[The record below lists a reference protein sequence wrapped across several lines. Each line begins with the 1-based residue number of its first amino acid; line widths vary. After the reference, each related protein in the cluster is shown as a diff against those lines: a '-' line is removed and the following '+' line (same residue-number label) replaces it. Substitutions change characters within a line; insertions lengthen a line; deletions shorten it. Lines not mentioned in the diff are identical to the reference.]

1 MRNLKR
7 ALSLALAS
15 IMLLGM
21 MVTGAGAASNS
32 FTDFDQI
39 VNQEAAEVT
48 SGLGIFDGYT
58 DGSFGPEKVVTRAEM
73 AVIICKLLNGSD
85 VDPGNFTG
93 ISKFTDV
100 PAWAEGYVNYCAAAG
115 IVVGV
120 GEGKFNPSATVT
132 TVEAATMLL
141 KALGYFTEEDKLQAD
156 WKTVVTGRATGM
168 HLYGSLTLAVDE
180 GLTRDNVAELVFNTL
195 FAQRVAYDDN
205 RQLYVKNTNRD
216 VVVTNGT
223 EDYYNTFAE
232 NTFHM
237 WVVDGLVTA
246 NSFTD
251 DDLSE
256 TTNNA
261 PRTNVIF
268 DAAAAQD
275 YPATTYQGSTGSEYP
290 FEYTTGLDMIGHS
303 ARVYY
308 RMERNAPVVFAIA
321 DRATKVEYIT
331 YDSNLTNL
339 SDAANAAGFR
349 RNTIREF
356 NSDDYKVNYDWDVTV
371 GTLRRDS
378 SADNDVNLTGDKTID
393 PAKTLLVISN
403 STDYAVDCVIVL
415 DQYLDTVKRVVTK
428 NDVTEYDL
436 TTIDG
441 VDQNIAH
448 DSAAQGDYVVV
459 TDIGKQGDMLNF
471 ELAEKVSANITKITG
486 KSDSNATV
494 KSIVADGTTYVGSPV
509 YDHRIQNSALE
520 NTTDFEDIATIGEA
534 TLLLDFQGKCIG
546 LAQPESTP
554 NYAYA
559 AQFGV
564 WHTGGSLNT
573 EFKLTVKLYFLDGTS
588 GVYLVNTDASE
599 SSNTFY
605 GLKLGVDEA
614 VAENYRDILNG
625 GANKQYNVL
634 KTYNPKIDVGTGN
647 AGEGTKGVI
656 YLNGW
661 GNENTNDVSGL
672 GIYKAT
678 VRADDTVVLKAL
690 GEHDAVASTYG
701 DQTKIIPGHSTLVKA
716 NGQNLTCP
724 EGTGNNVL
732 FQNNKTVYFYVS
744 GTYDD
749 LSVGAKYGVNNAVSI
764 TNSTHM
770 KTDALGIANSAKVE
784 TNDKDNNG
792 ENDTIVQILTGS
804 GGRKHE
810 EAKETVEAVLVWGY
824 DLGSSDTMYFYRQNS
839 YDIEHKDNASSRAG
853 EKLYTI
859 TYHMYTADGEP
870 YEAHFDNG
878 GKYYDMETA
887 KETVS
892 EKPTGFYTLGSKDI
906 NRKWA
911 SNETDKI
918 FYVKNNVSIGT
929 TDGAKNVY
937 VLNAIAK
944 HDTYVDNLYTHV
956 EDVGGIIPSTA
967 KVVSTVDNCTFDSIN
982 EIARA
987 CDNGALVKIS
997 YTYST
1002 SDYKVKTVF
1011 ITEYNKNGGVSAG
1024 SGADLWSEYRSGW
1037 LYVFND
1043 KANGE
1048 NYIDVANSAKTAM
1061 EKAGYT
1067 VTNLQPYSRDSKN
1080 NICWTMEATLNGTK
1094 YYFTNGESGLG
1105 AGVNGWN
1112 YYVNITK
1119 ETARVLINGGL
1130 DGYYTLDAHTFG
1142 SSNSSVEKGN
1152 LYNVQK
1158 KVLGANNKWEFVQT
1172 GSGILVGNSKV
1183 IEYSLSGNNIVAGDT
1198 VNFVSTTNAGKTYTI
1213 TVAASENGTVLVAD
1227 KAVEGSTVD
1236 MTVTPA
1242 TGYALGSLTVT
1253 DANGNKV
1260 TVTNNSFTMP
1270 SSNVTITATFVA
1282 DKPAEAIDVT
1292 GKTGEKIDLSS
1303 FKAGEEVV
1311 FAVEGGEATT
1321 ITPNGWYKVEGG
1333 SLSGSNN
1340 AVRASADG
1348 KLVFKFAPTADD
1360 IANGLTITAI
1370 NKKLT
1375 NIGGTG
1381 MPAEMVVEN
1390 GQIKLVPYTDLT
1402 AKAVQSRAAEDPNA
1416 PAAFTPGSI
1425 IAMDIDGSV
1434 FYFVVKANGDI
1445 VLEVTGDEA
1454 QQVVDAINGAE
1465 PDPSTGL
1472 IDLNLAVEKETITN
1486 TEKFEAT
1493 AENGKVTEVILP
1505 DAQPKA
1511 KGALLPKTLVI
1522 DGVEVEVVWYY
1533 NGKEVTGDPAY
1544 AEAKTGYTYAVKNMQ
1559 PTEGS
1564 DVSFAES
1571 VTVKKDVVVDGKV
1584 EVVEKPVAVKPGES
1598 IDVGV
1603 DGTPSIGTGDDTT
1616 EGNLTVNFSGAPA
1629 GTIVTVTLDGA
1640 KATQVK
1646 SGEKVTAVTGKDL
1659 TLNITVPRGY
1669 KANVTGADKATA
1681 KDADGKDQYTI
1692 SAISDKAAVVN
1703 ITFTERKVYTLTLSG
1718 EKLVYEASASQ
1729 AGRATPSND
1738 GEIYG
1743 LTAQGEN
1750 DKGILFPATVPSG
1763 LTPDKTG
1770 KYVRT
1775 FQVYEGE
1782 FVEVTAEAD
1791 AITADS
1797 VKIIDGVAVNMKQAA
1812 GSSARAT
1819 ATAPSML
1826 TFTMPGKN
1834 FSLYMDEANKLSAN
1848 AQTDPVDGN
1857 MVAVYVDEALTVT
1870 ANKDIEVVNGVSYA
1884 AVGTELTISGSK
1896 WASFSDENAISVA
1909 ATAIKKDGEKYTVVG
1924 TETAYIKPV
1933 VAMTIGNTTD
1943 VKVYDK
1949 ATNGAAITSGGVVK
1963 GSTVYVNLLNGTGLM
1978 AWAVESNKTAN
1989 DAPVV
1994 GDTTLT
2000 KPATGRIAYTLN
2012 EDVVL
2017 NAGVLVNLGT
2027 GVKAY
2032 AESGTAKTEI
2042 KDGQYVKYNT
2052 SVSAETTGTVSEG
2065 SAVVGLK
2072 GSEAFAANA
2081 YTTAPATKALTL
2093 TVAPKVTFN
2102 YIARANYGTESAQ
2115 TVVMF
2120 EDGAATNQYFFVKPG
2135 TWIKASNDSLALPVV
2150 TGDDSVEAI
2159 EVTGENGTV
2168 KFQVGTKSLTVSNSE
2183 EEDAALVIG
2192 DSCFIYDKASW
2203 IEAYNAGVRGITKW
2217 NAEDKKFKEYDS
2229 AEAGWTDLDAHGKAT
2244 FPWLLV
2250 KVENPTEAAVT
2261 FTTTVK
2267 IDGVEVQDQKSA
2279 QRTVTPTN
2287 WSMGEGST
2295 GGWIH
2300 WELNK
2305 NSDKN
2310 VHSLDTSETGYV
2322 GTYTLD
2328 LTVGG
2333 KTLANKVIGTFTQDM
2348 KDEMCGISVPTTAEF
2363 ASLLN
2368 APTSGNT
2375 AGAEEEA
2382 ATPTE
2387 GENGGSTEGGNA
2399 STGGDGESETPVV
2412 KPEPLTQD
2420 GQSWAFKNGTLT
2432 IYKAFDLTKDSAE
2445 GGAKDL
2451 QFYGLKMKGDEGE
2464 SGSAW
2469 FVDNVP
2475 SGKTYDH
2482 AIVMKFTNPLGASK
2496 TNVKFEASVP
2506 TGGVVDTTDEN
2517 GVTYYILAVN
2527 ENSKS
2532 FKVYWSAANN
2542 NSEYQQPLEVKIDW
2556 QAN

>member
-261 PRTNVIF
+261 PRTNVVF

-614 VAENYRDILNG
+614 VAKNYRDILNG

-744 GTYDD
+744 GDYNTD

-1011 ITEYNKNGGVSAG
+1011 ITEYNKNGGVNAG

-1242 TGYALGSLTVT
+1242 TGYALDSLTVT

-1270 SSNVTITATFVA
+1270 SSNVTITATF
-1282 DKPAEAIDVT
+1282 KESKNT
-1292 GKTGEKIDLSS
+1292 S
-1303 FKAGEEVV
+1303 
-1311 FAVEGGEATT
+1311 GEASGTVGGKIT
-1321 ITPNGWYKVEGG
+1321 LPADIKVGDTVKITVSGSESAPLESGKWYRIKGGSIADGAVQCVNGQLVFTFDVAQADIDNLTLEAKAFNPLSVDDDNAYVFGTLNGVNGVIPVPIYKNEAGSRAVTDPGAKPMTEGATVTMEVGGQTLTLIWKEVSKGQWIMALDPDEKPDELQNELDKLTPNE
-1333 SLSGSNN
+1333 
-1340 AVRASADG
+1340 DG
-1348 KLVFKFAPTADD
+1348 TLGAQ
-1360 IANGLTITAI
+1360 IAFDKTT
-1370 NKKLT
+1370 
-1375 NIGGTG
+1375 
-1381 MPAEMVVEN
+1381 V
-1390 GQIKLVPYTDLT
+1390 
-1402 AKAVQSRAAEDPNA
+1402 
-1416 PAAFTPGSI
+1416 
-1425 IAMDIDGSV
+1425 
-1434 FYFVVKANGDI
+1434 
-1445 VLEVTGDEA
+1445 
-1454 QQVVDAINGAE
+1454 
-1465 PDPSTGL
+1465 
-1472 IDLNLAVEKETITN
+1472 N
-1486 TEKFEAT
+1486 TSKDFEAKKD
-1493 AENGKVTEVILP
+1493 ENGKVTEVILP

-1522 DGVEVEVVWYY
+1522 DDVEVEVVWYY
-1533 NGKEVTGDPAY
+1533 NGKEVIDDPAY
-1544 AEAKTGYTYAVKNMQ
+1544 ARAKTGYTYAVKNMQ

-1629 GTIVTVTLDGA
+1629 GTIVTVNLNGDT

-1646 SGEKVTAVTGKDL
+1646 SGEKVTAVTGKNL
-1659 TLNITVPRGY
+1659 TLDITVPRGY
-1669 KANVTGADKATA
+1669 KVAGVTGADKAA
-1681 KDADGKDQYTI
+1681 AGNDDGRDLYTI

-1703 ITFTERKVYTLTLSG
+1703 ITFAERKVYTLTLSG
-1718 EKLVYEASASQ
+1718 DQLVKASNSA
-1729 AGRATPSND
+1729 
-1738 GEIYG
+1738 GEIYK

-1750 DKGILFPATVPSG
+1750 DEGILFPAGVPAG
-1763 LTPDKTG
+1763 ETPNASG
-1770 KYVRT
+1770 KYVRK
-1775 FQVYEGE
+1775 FEVYEGE
-1782 FVEVTAEAD
+1782 FVTLKTANGTKEE
-1791 AITADS
+1791 TKT
-1797 VKIIDGVAVNMKQAA
+1797 VPLDGVAVTLKY
-1812 GSSARAT
+1812 SA
-1819 ATAPSML
+1819 APSRVDANNPGEI
-1826 TFTMPGKN
+1826 TFKMPGKN
-1834 FSLYMDEANKLSAN
+1834 FSLYMQEEGKLS
-1848 AQTDPVDGN
+1848 TDSVSTPVEGN
-1857 MVAVYVDEALTVT
+1857 MVEVHVDASLTVT
-1870 ANKDIEVVNGVSYA
+1870 GKDSSGKTVKPETINGVDYYPVGTTLTVNGGQWAQFSNDTTVVVSNETD
-1884 AVGTELTISGSK
+1884 V
-1896 WASFSDENAISVA
+1896 
-1909 ATAIKKDGEKYTVVG
+1909 KKDGATTTV
-1924 TETAYIKPV
+1924 TNAMYLKPV
-1933 VAMTIGNTTD
+1933 AKVTVGDD
-1943 VKVYDK
+1943 VNLYNAKDEKLDSVK
-1949 ATNGAAITSGGVVK
+1949 AVVK
-1963 GSTVYVNLLNGTGLM
+1963 GTKVTLKLNKCD
-1978 AWAVESNKTAN
+1978 AVMVWEVAEGKTAA
-1989 DAPVV
+1989 DAPVTAGADGV
-1994 GDTTLT
+1994 IV
-2000 KPATGRIAYTLN
+2000 KPAAGSIEYTVEKDVALN
-2012 EDVVL
+2012 AAVAVTVGEGVKATVDTETLKVGATTYVKKGEVL
-2017 NAGVLVNLGT
+2017 NA
-2027 GVKAY
+2027 
-2032 AESGTAKTEI
+2032 ES
-2042 KDGQYVKYNT
+2042 
-2052 SVSAETTGTVSEG
+2052 TVAG
-2065 SAVVGLK
+2065 GAVVGL
-2072 GSEAFAANA
+2072 SAVEAFKEEGQTYKSGPVTGTIN
-2081 YTTAPATKALTL
+2081 L
-2093 TVAPKVTFN
+2093 TVGTKVTFS
-2102 YIARANYGTESAQ
+2102 YMKEAYWSKKEAVQDLKVWETDQSKVTKSY
-2115 TVVMF
+2115 
-2120 EDGAATNQYFFVKPG
+2120 YFAPG
-2135 TWIKASNDSLALPVV
+2135 TWVKVVSGTAAVPVVVEGTKEIGTELENESGAVMFQVNKTAIDVKNNTVEDLPV
-2150 TGDDSVEAI
+2150 S
-2159 EVTGENGTV
+2159 
-2168 KFQVGTKSLTVSNSE
+2168 
-2183 EEDAALVIG
+2183 IG
-2192 DSCFIYDKASW
+2192 DTYFIYDKASW
-2203 IEAYNAGVRGITKW
+2203 MAAWDAGVRGLGQNVRPKGEEG
-2217 NAEDKKFKEYDS
+2217 AETT
-2229 AEAGWTDLDAHGKAT
+2229 AEAAWKKLDSHGKAT
-2244 FPWLLV
+2244 FPWLYV
-2250 KVENPTEAAVT
+2250 EIENPTAEVLNFKTVLKCDGEAVAGAESQEAMIAAIAANEGPQDW
-2261 FTTTVK
+2261 TTGTK
-2267 IDGVEVQDQKSA
+2267 
-2279 QRTVTPTN
+2279 TN
-2287 WSMGEGST
+2287 AF
-2295 GGWIH
+2295 IH
-2300 WELNK
+2300 WEMNHSDDTNVSSF
-2305 NSDKN
+2305 NSGVKAP
-2310 VHSLDTSETGYV
+2310 V
-2322 GTYTLD
+2322 GTYIIDITYE
-2328 LTVGG
+2328 G
-2333 KTLANKVIGTFTQDM
+2333 KTLANQKIGEFTL
-2348 KDEMCGISVPTTAEF
+2348 EMVDKMIGASVPTDGDLSSETDGSNVNPED
-2363 ASLLN
+2363 
-2368 APTSGNT
+2368 PQ
-2375 AGAEEEA
+2375 AGSVAAAEEK
-2382 ATPTE
+2382 
-2387 GENGGSTEGGNA
+2387 
-2399 STGGDGESETPVV
+2399 PVQV
-2412 KPEPLTQD
+2412 TAD
-2420 GQSWAFKNGTLT
+2420 GQSITFENGTLT
-2432 IYKAFDLTKDSAE
+2432 ISKAYDLSADAD
-2445 GGAKDL
+2445 GNKYFA
-2451 QFYGLKMKGDEGE
+2451 GLKLGDANG
-2464 SGSAW
+2464 W
-2469 FVDNVP
+2469 FNPKEFDECI
-2475 SGKTYDH
+2475 
-2482 AIVMKFTNPLGASK
+2482 IVKFTSPIPNEKKQA
-2496 TNVKFEASVP
+2496 VKF
-2506 TGGVVDTTDEN
+2506 TGPNGTAKQDYTDEN
-2517 GVTYYILAVN
+2517 GVTYYLLGFPKASQAAGATGSNTI
-2527 ENSKS
+2527 
-2532 FKVYWSAANN
+2532 KVEWGDDANN
-2542 NSEYQQPLEVKIDW
+2542 LQKPLTITIVD
-2556 QAN
+2556 QRAGN

>member
-168 HLYGSLTLAVDE
+168 HLYGTLTLAVDE

-261 PRTNVIF
+261 PRTNVVF

-1011 ITEYNKNGGVSAG
+1011 ITEYNKNGGVNAG

-1158 KVLGANNKWEFVQT
+1158 KVLGADNKWEFVQT

-1183 IEYSLSGNNIVAGDT
+1183 IEYSLSGNSIVAGDT

-1213 TVAASENGTVLVAD
+1213 TVAADGNGTVLVAD

-1242 TGYALGSLTVT
+1242 AGYALDSLTVT

-1260 TVTNNSFTMP
+1260 TVTDNSFTMP
-1270 SSNVTITATFVA
+1270 SSNVTITATF
-1282 DKPAEAIDVT
+1282 KESKNT
-1292 GKTGEKIDLSS
+1292 S
-1303 FKAGEEVV
+1303 
-1311 FAVEGGEATT
+1311 GEASGTVGGKIT
-1321 ITPNGWYKVEGG
+1321 LPADIKVGDTVKITVSGSESAPLESGKWYRIKGGSIADGAVQCVNGQLVFTFDVAQADIDNLTLEAKAFNPLSVDDDNAYVFGTLSGVSGVIPVPIYKNEAGSRAVTDPGAKPMTEGATVTMEVGGQTLTLIWKEVSKGQWIMALDPDVKPEELQNELDKLTPNE
-1333 SLSGSNN
+1333 
-1340 AVRASADG
+1340 DG
-1348 KLVFKFAPTADD
+1348 TLGAQ
-1360 IANGLTITAI
+1360 IAFDKTT
-1370 NKKLT
+1370 
-1375 NIGGTG
+1375 
-1381 MPAEMVVEN
+1381 V
-1390 GQIKLVPYTDLT
+1390 
-1402 AKAVQSRAAEDPNA
+1402 
-1416 PAAFTPGSI
+1416 
-1425 IAMDIDGSV
+1425 
-1434 FYFVVKANGDI
+1434 
-1445 VLEVTGDEA
+1445 
-1454 QQVVDAINGAE
+1454 
-1465 PDPSTGL
+1465 
-1472 IDLNLAVEKETITN
+1472 N
-1486 TEKFEAT
+1486 TSKDFEAKKD
-1493 AENGKVTEVILP
+1493 ENGKVTEVILP

-1782 FVEVTAEAD
+1782 FVEVTAKAG

-1834 FSLYMDEANKLSAN
+1834 FSLYMDEADKLSAN

-1978 AWAVESNKTAN
+1978 AWAVESNKTAD

-2217 NAEDKKFKEYDS
+2217 DAENKKFKEYDS

-2300 WELNK
+2300 WELNR

-2451 QFYGLKMKGDEGE
+2451 QFYGLKMKGNEGE